1 VTTRNLCV
9 LTLVGVIVAFCSR
22 PHLNADPPAKNDTP
36 DPAAERRV
44 PVAVARD
51 RAELMHELFA
61 DTLDVVHHRYFRREG
76 AVLPARA
83 MEDVFTRLEKRSNV
97 KARWIAVNTPAMSV
111 NHEPETAFEKKAA
124 EELEAGKAAYSR
136 VEKGYY
142 LEARPIPLGA
152 GCVGC
157 HTKLSPITDK
167 KPRLAGLVIAIPVKD
182 E

>member
-1 VTTRNLCV
+1 M
-9 LTLVGVIVAFCSR
+9 LTKRLGLLALTAAFGMFCSS
-22 PHLNADPPAKNDTP
+22 HLNADPPAKKAEP
-36 DPAAERRV
+36 DPIDKHRV
-44 PVAVARD
+44 TVTVARD

-83 MEDVFTRLEKRSNV
+83 LEDVFTRIDKRSNV

-111 NHEPETAFEKKAA
+111 NHEPETEFEKKAA
-124 EELEAGKAAYSR
+124 EELAAGKTEYSR
-136 VEKGYY
+136 VEKGYF
-142 LEARPIPLGA
+142 LQARPIPLGA

-157 HTKLSPITDK
+157 HTKLSPVTDK
-167 KPRLAGLVIAIPVKD
+167 KPRFAGLVIAIPVKD